1 MIFIERIR
9 YKYYKEFLTMSKYYS
24 INDMDKIIEMANLF
38 KTYHISYFNS
48 LKGYIESL
56 QDMEVISAISYGDEI
71 PEEYQSTVYVELK
84 NKLKEEK
91 DAYDRLKDFK
101 ERQKNYQMEYID
113 GKEQSKEKLDE
124 MQNLYSIVI
133 QNETSRKLLENEM
146 KINVMLADMQKIIGD
161 ALKDIIDF

>member
-1 MIFIERIR
+1 MNFYDKVHEMVRAF
-9 YKYYKEFLTMSKYYS
+9 KDTPEFR
-24 INDMDKIIEMANLF
+24 E
-38 KTYHISYFNS
+38 
-48 LKGYIESL
+48 
-56 QDMEVISAISYGDEI
+56 
-71 PEEYQSTVYVELK
+71 YVELK
-84 NKLKEEK
+84 YKLKEEI

-161 ALKDIIDF
+161 ALKDIVDF

>member
-1 MIFIERIR
+1 MNFYDKVHEMVRAF
-9 YKYYKEFLTMSKYYS
+9 KDTPEFR
-24 INDMDKIIEMANLF
+24 E
-38 KTYHISYFNS
+38 
-48 LKGYIESL
+48 
-56 QDMEVISAISYGDEI
+56 
-71 PEEYQSTVYVELK
+71 YVELK

-161 ALKDIIDF
+161 ALKDIIEF

>member
-1 MIFIERIR
+1 MNFYDKVHEMVRAF
-9 YKYYKEFLTMSKYYS
+9 KDTPEFR
-24 INDMDKIIEMANLF
+24 E
-38 KTYHISYFNS
+38 
-48 LKGYIESL
+48 
-56 QDMEVISAISYGDEI
+56 
-71 PEEYQSTVYVELK
+71 YVELK

-101 ERQKNYQMEYID
+101 ERQKNYQTEYID

>member
-1 MIFIERIR
+1 MNFYDKVHEMVRAF
-9 YKYYKEFLTMSKYYS
+9 KDTPEFR
-24 INDMDKIIEMANLF
+24 E
-38 KTYHISYFNS
+38 
-48 LKGYIESL
+48 
-56 QDMEVISAISYGDEI
+56 
-71 PEEYQSTVYVELK
+71 YVELK

-101 ERQKNYQMEYID
+101 ERQKNYQIEYIV
-113 GKEQSKEKLDE
+113 GKAKSKEKLDE

>member
-1 MIFIERIR
+1 MNFYDKVHEMVRAF
-9 YKYYKEFLTMSKYYS
+9 KDTPEFR
-24 INDMDKIIEMANLF
+24 E
-38 KTYHISYFNS
+38 
-48 LKGYIESL
+48 
-56 QDMEVISAISYGDEI
+56 
-71 PEEYQSTVYVELK
+71 YVELK

-133 QNETSRKLLENEM
+133 QHETSRKLLENEM
-146 KINVMLADMQKIIGD
+146 KINVMLADMQKIIFALED
-161 ALKDIIDF
+161 AYTEHYN

>member
-1 MIFIERIR
+1 MNFYDKVHEMVRAF
-9 YKYYKEFLTMSKYYS
+9 KDTPEFR
-24 INDMDKIIEMANLF
+24 E
-38 KTYHISYFNS
+38 
-48 LKGYIESL
+48 
-56 QDMEVISAISYGDEI
+56 
-71 PEEYQSTVYVELK
+71 YVELK

-146 KINVMLADMQKIIGD
+146 KINVMLAVMQKIIGD

>member
-1 MIFIERIR
+1 MNFYDKVHEMVRAF
-9 YKYYKEFLTMSKYYS
+9 KDTPEFR
-24 INDMDKIIEMANLF
+24 E
-38 KTYHISYFNS
+38 
-48 LKGYIESL
+48 YI
-56 QDMEVISAISYGDEI
+56 D
-71 PEEYQSTVYVELK
+71 LK

-161 ALKDIIDF
+161 ALKDIVDF

>member
-1 MIFIERIR
+1 MDFYDKVHEMVRAF
-9 YKYYKEFLTMSKYYS
+9 KDTPEFR
-24 INDMDKIIEMANLF
+24 E
-38 KTYHISYFNS
+38 
-48 LKGYIESL
+48 
-56 QDMEVISAISYGDEI
+56 
-71 PEEYQSTVYVELK
+71 YVELK

>member
-1 MIFIERIR
+1 M
-9 YKYYKEFLTMSKYYS
+9 
-24 INDMDKIIEMANLF
+24 
-38 KTYHISYFNS
+38 NS
-48 LKGYIESL
+48 HLK
-56 QDMEVISAISYGDEI
+56 
-71 PEEYQSTVYVELK
+71 LK

>member
-1 MIFIERIR
+1 MKFYDKVHEMVRAF
-9 YKYYKEFLTMSKYYS
+9 KDTPEFR
-24 INDMDKIIEMANLF
+24 E
-38 KTYHISYFNS
+38 
-48 LKGYIESL
+48 
-56 QDMEVISAISYGDEI
+56 
-71 PEEYQSTVYVELK
+71 YVELK

>member
-1 MIFIERIR
+1 MLWLIIFVFIIVSLSFN
-9 YKYYKEFLTMSKYYS
+9 YYIVLC
-24 INDMDKIIEMANLF
+24 
-38 KTYHISYFNS
+38 
-48 LKGYIESL
+48 YIL
-56 QDMEVISAISYGDEI
+56 
-71 PEEYQSTVYVELK
+71 VY
-84 NKLKEEK
+84 
-91 DAYDRLKDFK
+91 
-101 ERQKNYQMEYID
+101 EYID

>member
-1 MIFIERIR
+1 MNFYDKVHEMVRAF
-9 YKYYKEFLTMSKYYS
+9 KDTPEFR
-24 INDMDKIIEMANLF
+24 E
-38 KTYHISYFNS
+38 
-48 LKGYIESL
+48 YI
-56 QDMEVISAISYGDEI
+56 D
-71 PEEYQSTVYVELK
+71 LK

>member
-1 MIFIERIR
+1 MNFYDKVHEMVRAF
-9 YKYYKEFLTMSKYYS
+9 KDKPEFR
-24 INDMDKIIEMANLF
+24 E
-38 KTYHISYFNS
+38 
-48 LKGYIESL
+48 
-56 QDMEVISAISYGDEI
+56 
-71 PEEYQSTVYVELK
+71 YVELK

-146 KINVMLADMQKIIGD
+146 KINVMLADMQKIIGE

>member
-1 MIFIERIR
+1 MNFYDKVHEMVRAF
-9 YKYYKEFLTMSKYYS
+9 KDTPEFR
-24 INDMDKIIEMANLF
+24 E
-38 KTYHISYFNS
+38 
-48 LKGYIESL
+48 
-56 QDMEVISAISYGDEI
+56 
-71 PEEYQSTVYVELK
+71 YVELK

-101 ERQKNYQMEYID
+101 ERQKNSQMEYID
-113 GKEQSKEKLDE
+113 GKEQSKEKLEE

>member
-1 MIFIERIR
+1 MNFYDKVHEMVRAF
-9 YKYYKEFLTMSKYYS
+9 KDTPEFR
-24 INDMDKIIEMANLF
+24 E
-38 KTYHISYFNS
+38 
-48 LKGYIESL
+48 
-56 QDMEVISAISYGDEI
+56 
-71 PEEYQSTVYVELK
+71 YVELK

-91 DAYDRLKDFK
+91 DAYDTLKDFK

-161 ALKDIIDF
+161 ALKDIIDL

>member
-1 MIFIERIR
+1 MN
-9 YKYYKEFLTMSKYYS
+9 YYDKVHEMVRAFKDTPEFR
-24 INDMDKIIEMANLF
+24 E
-38 KTYHISYFNS
+38 
-48 LKGYIESL
+48 
-56 QDMEVISAISYGDEI
+56 
-71 PEEYQSTVYVELK
+71 YVELK

>member
-1 MIFIERIR
+1 MNFYDKVHEMVWAF
-9 YKYYKEFLTMSKYYS
+9 KDTPEFR
-24 INDMDKIIEMANLF
+24 E
-38 KTYHISYFNS
+38 
-48 LKGYIESL
+48 
-56 QDMEVISAISYGDEI
+56 
-71 PEEYQSTVYVELK
+71 YVELK

>member
-1 MIFIERIR
+1 MNFYDKVHEMVRAF
-9 YKYYKEFLTMSKYYS
+9 KDTPEFKE
-24 INDMDKIIEMANLF
+24 
-38 KTYHISYFNS
+38 
-48 LKGYIESL
+48 YI
-56 QDMEVISAISYGDEI
+56 G
-71 PEEYQSTVYVELK
+71 LK

-91 DAYDRLKDFK
+91 DAYSRLKDFK
-101 ERQKNYQMEYID
+101 EKQKNYQMEYID

-161 ALKDIIDF
+161 ALKDIVDF

>member
-1 MIFIERIR
+1 MNFYDKVHEMVRAFKDTPEIR
-9 YKYYKEFLTMSKYYS
+9 E
-24 INDMDKIIEMANLF
+24 
-38 KTYHISYFNS
+38 
-48 LKGYIESL
+48 
-56 QDMEVISAISYGDEI
+56 
-71 PEEYQSTVYVELK
+71 YVELK

>member
-1 MIFIERIR
+1 MNFYDKVHEMVRAF
-9 YKYYKEFLTMSKYYS
+9 KDTPEFR
-24 INDMDKIIEMANLF
+24 E
-38 KTYHISYFNS
+38 
-48 LKGYIESL
+48 YI
-56 QDMEVISAISYGDEI
+56 D
-71 PEEYQSTVYVELK
+71 LK

-101 ERQKNYQMEYID
+101 ERQKNYQMEYIG

-133 QNETSRKLLENEM
+133 QSETSRKLLENEM

-161 ALKDIIDF
+161 ALKDIVDF

>member
-1 MIFIERIR
+1 MNFYDKVHEMVRAF
-9 YKYYKEFLTMSKYYS
+9 KDTPEFR
-24 INDMDKIIEMANLF
+24 E
-38 KTYHISYFNS
+38 
-48 LKGYIESL
+48 
-56 QDMEVISAISYGDEI
+56 
-71 PEEYQSTVYVELK
+71 YVELK

>member
-1 MIFIERIR
+1 MNFYDKVHEMVRAF
-9 YKYYKEFLTMSKYYS
+9 KDTPEFR
-24 INDMDKIIEMANLF
+24 E
-38 KTYHISYFNS
+38 
-48 LKGYIESL
+48 YI
-56 QDMEVISAISYGDEI
+56 
-71 PEEYQSTVYVELK
+71 ELK

-133 QNETSRKLLENEM
+133 QNGTSRKLLENEM

>member
-1 MIFIERIR
+1 MNFYDKVHEKVRAF
-9 YKYYKEFLTMSKYYS
+9 KDTPEFR
-24 INDMDKIIEMANLF
+24 E
-38 KTYHISYFNS
+38 
-48 LKGYIESL
+48 
-56 QDMEVISAISYGDEI
+56 
-71 PEEYQSTVYVELK
+71 YVELK